1 MEYEVLDRV
10 VHEEHAYEGVRRASF
25 AKGVVKADDLSEDER
40 FILEHRLIP
49 AGLARRVAPA
59 KKES

>member
-10 VHEEHAYEGVRRASF
+10 VFEEHAYEGVRRAEFS
-25 AKGVVKADDLSEDER
+25 KGVVENPSEDER